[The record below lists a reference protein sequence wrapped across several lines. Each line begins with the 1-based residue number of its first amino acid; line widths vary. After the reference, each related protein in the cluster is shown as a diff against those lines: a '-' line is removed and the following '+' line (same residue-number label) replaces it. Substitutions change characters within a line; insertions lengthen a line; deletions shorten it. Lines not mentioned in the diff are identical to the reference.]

1 MLGLIVGESSL
12 PNYVINKLLKKNIE
26 FLILDLT
33 KSNIY
38 KRYKNS
44 YSLKITELG
53 KAISILKKNNC
64 KNVIFIGKVERP
76 DISLLKFDT
85 KALFYLPRLFSAF
98 KKGDGNILKE
108 IIKIF
113 KENKL
118 NVVNSMKFTPELI
131 FKDKSINKLK
141 INNADKSSIS
151 KGVKIIK
158 SLSKFDIGQ
167 SVVINNGYVLAIEGP
182 EGTDETIKRSL
193 HLSKK
198 YKLKNKSILI
208 KFPKANQDLR
218 IDLPTIGFDTIKN
231 CIKANIKGIAVKRSQ
246 NIILDKDKIINLV
259 KKNNFFIIYIFNFI
273 KNTI

>member
-12 PNYVINKLLKKNIE
+12 PNFVINKLLKKNIE

-141 INNADKSSIS
+141 INNTDKSSIS

-198 YKLKNKSILI
+198 YKLKNKSILV

-259 KKNNFFIIYIFNFI
+259 KKNNFFIISI
-273 KNTI
+273 

>member
-12 PNYVINKLLKKNIE
+12 PNFVINKLLSKKIK
-26 FLILDLT
+26 FLIIDLT

-38 KRYKNS
+38 KKYKNS

-53 KAISILKKNNC
+53 KAIAVLKKNNC
-64 KNVIFIGKVERP
+64 KNVIFIGKVKRP
-76 DISLLKFDT
+76 EISLLKFDR
-85 KALFYLPRLFSAF
+85 KALFYFPRLFSAF

-131 FKDKSINKLK
+131 FKDKSINKVK
-141 INNADKSSIS
+141 INNTDNSSIS
-151 KGVKIIK
+151 KGVRIIK

-193 HLSKK
+193 YLSKK
-198 YKLKNKSILI
+198 YKLKNKSILV

-218 IDLPTIGFDTIKN
+218 IDLPTIGLDTIKN

-259 KKNNFFIIYIFNFI
+259 KKNNFFIISI
-273 KNTI
+273 

>member
-1 MLGLIVGESSL
+1 MLGLIVGESRL
-12 PNYVINKLLKKNIE
+12 PNFVINKLLRKNVE

-53 KAISILKKNNC
+53 KAISLLKKKNC

-76 DISLLKFDT
+76 EISLLKFDR

-118 NVVNSMKFTPELI
+118 KVVNSMKYTPELI
-131 FKDKSINKLK
+131 FKDKR
-141 INNADKSSIS
+141 INNVQINNTDKSSIF
-151 KGVKIIK
+151 KGIRIIK

-167 SVVINNGYVLAIEGP
+167 SVIINDGYVLAIEGP

-193 HLSKK
+193 YLSKK
-198 YKLKNKSILI
+198 YKLKNKSILV
-208 KFPKANQDLR
+208 KFPKVNQDLR

-231 CIKANIKGIAVKRSQ
+231 CIKANIKGIALKRSQ

-259 KKNNFFIIYIFNFI
+259 KKNNFFIISV
-273 KNTI
+273 

>member
-1 MLGLIVGESSL
+1 MLGLIVGESRL
-12 PNYVINKLLKKNIE
+12 PNFVINKLLKKNVE

-38 KRYKNS
+38 KKYKNS

-53 KAISILKKNNC
+53 KAISVLKKNNC
-64 KNVIFIGKVERP
+64 KNIIFLGKVERP
-76 DISLLKFDT
+76 EISLLKFDR

-131 FKDKSINKLK
+131 FKDKSINKVK
-141 INNADKSSIS
+141 INNTDKSSIS
-151 KGVKIIK
+151 KGVRIIK

-198 YKLKNKSILI
+198 YKLKNKSILV

-231 CIKANIKGIAVKRSQ
+231 CIKANIKGIAVKRAQ
-246 NIILDKDKIINLV
+246 NIFLDKDKIISLV
-259 KKNNFFIIYIFNFI
+259 KKNNFFIISI
-273 KNTI
+273 

>member
-12 PNYVINKLLKKNIE
+12 PKFVVNKLLKDNLE
-26 FLILDLT
+26 FLIIDLT

-38 KRYKNS
+38 KKYKNS

-64 KNVIFIGKVERP
+64 KNIIFVGKVKRP
-76 DISLLKFDT
+76 EISLLKFDR
-85 KALFYLPRLFSAF
+85 KVLFYLPRLYSAF

-113 KENKL
+113 KEHKI
-118 NVVNSMKFTPELI
+118 NVLSSMKFTPELV
-131 FKDKSINKLK
+131 FKDKSINKVK
-141 INNADKSSIS
+141 IKNVDKKSVI

-158 SLSKFDIGQ
+158 SLSKYDIGQ

-182 EGTDETIKRSL
+182 EGTDETIKRSSL
-193 HLSKK
+193 LSKK
-198 YKLKNKSILI
+198 YKLKNNSILI
-208 KFPKANQDLR
+208 KFPKSKQDLR
-218 IDLPTIGFDTIKN
+218 VDLPTIGLDTIKN

-246 NIILDKDKIINLV
+246 NIILDKDKIMNLT
-259 KKNNFFIIYIFNFI
+259 KKNNFFIISL
-273 KNTI
+273 

>member
-12 PNYVINKLLKKNIE
+12 PSFVINKLLRKNVE

-38 KRYKNS
+38 KKYKNS

-53 KAISILKKNNC
+53 KAISLLKKNNC
-64 KNVIFIGKVERP
+64 KNVILIGKVKRP
-76 DISLLKFDT
+76 EISLLKFDR
-85 KALFYLPRLFSAF
+85 KALFYFPRLFSAF

-113 KENKL
+113 KENKI

-131 FKDKSINKLK
+131 FKDKSINKVK
-141 INNADKSSIS
+141 INNTDKSSIS
-151 KGVKIIK
+151 KGVRIIK

-198 YKLKNKSILI
+198 YKLKNK
-208 KFPKANQDLR
+208 
-218 IDLPTIGFDTIKN
+218 
-231 CIKANIKGIAVKRSQ
+231 
-246 NIILDKDKIINLV
+246 
-259 KKNNFFIIYIFNFI
+259 
-273 KNTI
+273 

>member
-12 PNYVINKLLKKNIE
+12 PNFVINKLLSENIE

-38 KRYKNS
+38 KKYKNS

-53 KAISILKKNNC
+53 KAISVLKKNNC

-76 DISLLKFDT
+76 EISLLKFDR
-85 KALFYLPRLFSAF
+85 KVLFYLPRLFSAF

-118 NVVNSMKFTPELI
+118 NVLNSMKFTPELI
-131 FKDKSINKLK
+131 FKDKSINKVK
-141 INNADKSSIS
+141 INNTDKSSIS

-193 HLSKK
+193 YLSKK

-259 KKNNFFIIYIFNFI
+259 KKNNFFIISI
-273 KNTI
+273 

>member
-12 PNYVINKLLKKNIE
+12 PNFVINKLLKKNIE

-38 KRYKNS
+38 KKYKNS

-53 KAISILKKNNC
+53 KAISVLKKNNC

-76 DISLLKFDT
+76 EISLLKFDR

-131 FKDKSINKLK
+131 FKDKSINKVK
-141 INNADKSSIS
+141 INDTDKSSIS

-193 HLSKK
+193 HLLKK
-198 YKLKNKSILI
+198 YKLKNKSILV

-231 CIKANIKGIAVKRSQ
+231 CIKANIKGIALKRSQ
-246 NIILDKDKIINLV
+246 NIILDKNKIINLV
-259 KKNNFFIIYIFNFI
+259 KKNNFFIVSI
-273 KNTI
+273 

>member
-12 PNYVINKLLKKNIE
+12 PNFVINKLLKKNIE

-38 KRYKNS
+38 KKYKNS
-44 YSLKITELG
+44 CSLKITELG

-76 DISLLKFDT
+76 DISLLKFDR
-85 KALFYLPRLFSAF
+85 KALFYFPRLFSAF

-131 FKDKSINKLK
+131 FKDKSINKVKL
-141 INNADKSSIS
+141 NNIDKSSIS
-151 KGVKIIK
+151 KGVRIIK

-193 HLSKK
+193 YLSKN
-198 YKLKNKSILI
+198 YKLKNKSILV

-259 KKNNFFIIYIFNFI
+259 KKNNFFIISI
-273 KNTI
+273 

>member
-12 PNYVINKLLKKNIE
+12 PNFVINKLLRKNIK

-141 INNADKSSIS
+141 INNTDKSSIS

-198 YKLKNKSILI
+198 YKLKNKSILV

-259 KKNNFFIIYIFNFI
+259 KKNNFFIISI
-273 KNTI
+273 

>member
-76 DISLLKFDT
+76 DFSLLKLDT

-141 INNADKSSIS
+141 INNTDKSSIS

-208 KFPKANQDLR
+208 KFPKVNQDLR

-259 KKNNFFIIYIFNFI
+259 KKNNFFIISI
-273 KNTI
+273 

>member
-12 PNYVINKLLKKNIE
+12 PNFVINKLLKKNIE

-38 KRYKNS
+38 KKYKNS

-141 INNADKSSIS
+141 INNTDKSSIS

-198 YKLKNKSILI
+198 YKLKNKSILV

-259 KKNNFFIIYIFNFI
+259 KKNNFFIISI
-273 KNTI
+273 

>member
-1 MLGLIVGESSL
+1 MLGLIVGESNL
-12 PNYVINKLLKKNIE
+12 PNFVINKLLRKNVE

-38 KRYKNS
+38 KKYKNS

-141 INNADKSSIS
+141 INNTDKSSIS

-259 KKNNFFIIYIFNFI
+259 KKNNFFIISI
-273 KNTI
+273 

>member
-98 KKGDGNILKE
+98 KKGDGNILKQ

-141 INNADKSSIS
+141 INNTDKSSIS

-246 NIILDKDKIINLV
+246 NIILDKDKIINLA
-259 KKNNFFIIYIFNFI
+259 KKNNFFIISI
-273 KNTI
+273 

>member
-33 KSNIY
+33 KSYIY

-141 INNADKSSIS
+141 INNTDKSSIS

-198 YKLKNKSILI
+198 YKLKNKSILV

-231 CIKANIKGIAVKRSQ
+231 CIKANIKGIALKRSQ

-259 KKNNFFIIYIFNFI
+259 KKNNFFIISI
-273 KNTI
+273 

>member
-33 KSNIY
+33 KSYIY

-76 DISLLKFDT
+76 DISLLKFDR

-131 FKDKSINKLK
+131 FKDKSINKAK
-141 INNADKSSIS
+141 INNTDKSSIS

-259 KKNNFFIIYIFNFI
+259 KKNNFFIISI
-273 KNTI
+273 

>member
-12 PNYVINKLLKKNIE
+12 PNFIINKLLSKNIE

-141 INNADKSSIS
+141 INNTDKSSIS

-246 NIILDKDKIINLV
+246 NISLDKDKIINLV
-259 KKNNFFIIYIFNFI
+259 KKNNFFIISI
-273 KNTI
+273 

>member
-12 PNYVINKLLKKNIE
+12 PNFVINKLLKKNID

-38 KRYKNS
+38 KKYKNS
-44 YSLKITELG
+44 HSLKITELG

-76 DISLLKFDT
+76 DISLLKFDR

-141 INNADKSSIS
+141 INNTDKSSIS

-182 EGTDETIKRSL
+182 EGTDVTIKRSL

-246 NIILDKDKIINLV
+246 NIILDKDKIINLA
-259 KKNNFFIIYIFNFI
+259 KKNNFFIISI
-273 KNTI
+273 

>member
-141 INNADKSSIS
+141 INNTDKSSIS

-259 KKNNFFIIYIFNFI
+259 KKNNFFIISI
-273 KNTI
+273 

>member
-12 PNYVINKLLKKNIE
+12 PNYVINKLLKKNID

-44 YSLKITELG
+44 YSMKITELG

-85 KALFYLPRLFSAF
+85 KALFYLPRLYSAF

-141 INNADKSSIS
+141 INNTDKSSIS
-151 KGVKIIK
+151 KGVNIIK

-167 SVVINNGYVLAIEGP
+167 SVVINNGYVLAMEGP

-198 YKLKNKSILI
+198 FKLKNKSILI
-208 KFPKANQDLR
+208 KFPKVNQDLR

-246 NIILDKDKIINLV
+246 NIILDKDKIKNLV
-259 KKNNFFIIYIFNFI
+259 KKNNFFIISI
-273 KNTI
+273 